1 MAYESV
7 NVNSLAN
14 SLNEIDNIKLNAK
27 KLQDLL
33 GQMTYEGWG
42 GNTKPKIKSSINKM
56 SKLCDEINDYISKYK
71 QAANYIREYQELDE
85 QNDKNKTTLITIY
98 QIDLGL
104 GTEFNKQYITEI
116 KKFVSNELN
125 ELEQIEELSNSLY
138 EEEKEK
144 INSLKEENKLLQ
156 SQIEYNNNQIKLLEE
171 TKQLRIDNIN
181 LRNKKLYK
189 KIESFIGAKIF

>member
-85 QNDKNKTTLITIY
+85 QNDKYNSKINNENRKIRQADDGEDTSA
-98 QIDLGL
+98 QEDS
-104 GTEFNKQYITEI
+104 I
-116 KKFVSNELN
+116 KKYKGNISSNNSKKNEL
-125 ELEQIEELSNSLY
+125 
-138 EEEKEK
+138 K
-144 INSLKEENKLLQ
+144 
-156 SQIEYNNNQIKLLEE
+156 
-171 TKQLRIDNIN
+171 R
-181 LRNKKLYK
+181 
-189 KIESFIGAKIF
+189 KIENLIN

>member
-1 MAYESV
+1 MDFIKESPSNMTFTNHILERYVERTMGKTGNELKQFIVQNSAQIKEKILKLYEYSE
-7 NVNSLAN
+7 LFWY
-14 SLNEIDNIKLNAK
+14 
-27 KLQDLL
+27 
-33 GQMTYEGWG
+33 G
-42 GNTKPKIKSSINKM
+42 KIKDHDFTYFTINR
-56 SKLCDEINDYISKYK
+56 DGWVIVI
-71 QAANYIREYQELDE
+71 
-85 QNDKNKTTLITIY
+85 DKNKTTLITIY

-125 ELEQIEELSNSLY
+125 ELEQIEKLSNNLY